1 MNVST
6 SLIFFLENE
15 SKDICNQVMLGGSQ
29 ALKQSTKI
37 DKYGLSLREAFGLC
51 VLSAHRAFLNPN
63 NNWAFT
69 TEPKISDDGAI
80 VSLEGNKI
88 NYCELIEQVYLP
100 GAYLKRTDGHSMND
114 HILAYISKTKDKG
127 PEYFKDIS
135 LFILSDIQSGSS
147 SDFFEWQDF
156 AKRFYTKLPFLH
168 VYFLGLTEPTVNYNS
183 YYLFSFTNQKHRQ
196 NLNGEFSF
204 KVSSSGIYDFKC
216 DQEID
221 LLKPRG

>member
-6 SLIFFLENE
+6 SLIFFPENE

-63 NNWAFT
+63 KIWAFT
-69 TEPKISDDGAI
+69 TEPEISDDGAI

-100 GAYLKRTDGHSMND
+100 G
-114 HILAYISKTKDKG
+114 
-127 PEYFKDIS
+127 
-135 LFILSDIQSGSS
+135 
-147 SDFFEWQDF
+147 
-156 AKRFYTKLPFLH
+156 
-168 VYFLGLTEPTVNYNS
+168 LT
-183 YYLFSFTNQKHRQ
+183 
-196 NLNGEFSF
+196 
-204 KVSSSGIYDFKC
+204 
-216 DQEID
+216 
-221 LLKPRG
+221 